1 MSAASASVSQFDALA
16 TQTVLVADTG
26 DIESIK
32 KYKPTDATTNPS
44 LLLAAAQI
52 PAYKHLLD
60 DAIAYG
66 QKHSGS
72 KDKAVQLEWILDK
85 LAVNFGK
92 EILGIVPGLV
102 STEIDARLSF
112 DTHASIHRGKRI
124 IKMYEEVGIA
134 KERILI
140 KLASTWEG
148 TQAAEVL
155 EKEGIHCNMTL
166 LFSMAQAIACA
177 QVGATL
183 ISPFVGRILDWFVS
197 NTAKKTYS
205 PEEDPGVSSVAKI
218 YNYYKKVGS
227 KTVVMGASFRN
238 KGEILALAG
247 CDKLTIS
254 PGLLEELK
262 TSQDPVVRKLS
273 PIKPEEVDSKSAV
286 HLTEKEF
293 RWQLNEDQMA
303 TEKLS
308 DGIRKFAADTVKL
321 EKILS
326 QIIDANTAAA
336 PAAAK

>member
-1 MSAASASVSQFDALA
+1 MSAAANQFDALA

-26 DIESIK
+26 DIDSIK
-32 KYKPTDATTNPS
+32 KYKPTDVTTNPS

-52 PAYKHLLD
+52 PAYKHLVD

-66 QKHSGS
+66 QKHSGT

-112 DTHASIHRGKRI
+112 DTHASIHRAKRI
-124 IKMYEEVGIA
+124 IKMYEELGIA

-148 TQAAEVL
+148 IQAAEVL
-155 EKEGIHCNMTL
+155 EKEGIHVNMTL

-183 ISPFVGRILDWFVS
+183 ISPFVGRILDWHVA
-197 NTAKKTYS
+197 NTAKKTYA
-205 PEEDPGVSSVAKI
+205 PEEDPGVASVSKI
-218 YNYYKKVGS
+218 YQYYKKSGS

-262 TSQDPVVRKLS
+262 TSTDPVVRKLS
-273 PIKPEEVDSKSAV
+273 PLPASEVDSKSAI
-286 HLTEKEF
+286 HLSEKEF
-293 RWQLNEDQMA
+293 RWQHNEDQMA

-321 EKILS
+321 EKILA
-326 QIIDANTAAA
+326 QIIEAGP
-336 PAAAK
+336 PAK